1 MRMRH
6 NCIGIL
12 ALVVF
17 GILATGCSDL
27 RKEKNPDGT
36 VTLTTTVTID
46 DGTKALAA
54 DGKKTFATGDKIA
67 VIYKKS
73 GSTVKAESEALAAEK
88 IKRDGKYAEFTVT
101 LENPDKTQDVTFIYP
116 AAMAKADGTVNYE
129 ALAQQDGQ
137 LATISSN
144 LDCCT
149 YTGPWEDSDLPK
161 NKKLSNLLTICAFSV
176 KHSDGGDL
184 AVTQLVVTVA
194 GNTYTVNPSP
204 ATSLIYVAMRPVT
217 SADIAFTAT
226 TSTHTFEKT
235 VSDKTLTVNNFYP
248 INLTL
253 TPVPATF
260 VYTGSEQ
267 TFTVPSTGWYTIQAY
282 GAEGGKAYKDLTS
295 GSDMND
301 GGKGGYSSISYY
313 LTKNQ
318 TLYIYCGGK
327 GGDATRAAEGGGT
340 GGWNGGGN
348 GGNGNQSTY
357 TGGGGGG
364 GATHVATTQIGD
376 ITSTNS
382 LYTGDYVARN
392 GLILVAGGGGG
403 NGYNGCVA
411 GDGGGDSWTVGKR
424 ASDGDADANYKNG
437 TNVTFTGSQG
447 GTGKTSTSTT
457 GNQKGGSGGHGGGFK
472 AVSTLKGQ
480 QQTYA
485 GCGGSG
491 WGDTTNGRSFST
503 SSGGATAGGDGKV
516 IITWICTPMQGVND
530 YTVQSGQSW

>member
-36 VTLTTTVTID
+36 VTLTTTVTTD

-403 NGYNGCVA
+403 SCYNSGVA
-411 GDGGGDSWTVGKR
+411 GVGGGGSYNLGT
-424 ASDGDADANYKNG
+424 ASDNSLSGDYTKANPSL
-437 TNVTFTGSQG
+437 TFSGSQG
-447 GTGKTSTSTT
+447 GNGKNGSDKADTT
-457 GNQKGGSGGHGGGFK
+457 KGGSGGHGGGFK
-472 AVSTLKGQ
+472 ALALLNGQ
-480 QQTYA
+480 YKTYS
-485 GCGGSG
+485 GCGGSS
-491 WGDTTNGRSFST
+491 WGDTVNGKGYT
-503 SSGGATAGGDGKV
+503 TTSGGATAGGDGKV
-516 IITWICTPMQGVND
+516 VISWLTTPLQGLND
-530 YTVQSGQSW
+530 YQQGTKNW